1 MFLYKGKKS
10 QLKASVGSLRA
21 GKTVT
26 WSSSD
31 PGIAAVSSDGTV
43 TAKSTG
49 SAVITATASTTENS
63 MSAHCKVKVGPEK
76 LVDISKLTGAY
87 QAQDYDVLTG
97 KGNAD
102 THITVADGAAVTLRN
117 CDITAI
123 SNDTSH
129 SWSGITLEGDGTIL
143 LEGTNKV
150 RGGFKNYSGIYVPE
164 KKTLTINGSGSLE
177 VSSNGSGAGIG
188 SGWKGSCGNINI
200 RGGKVNA
207 TGGKNGAGIGSGCNN
222 SSCENITIS
231 GGDITATGGRFS
243 AGIGSGYSNSSCK
256 NINITKGII
265 QVKAI
270 KGEYADNS
278 VGAGNSGSC
287 GTITIGGK
295 VTDKITQS
303 PYYIHF

>member
-129 SWSGITLEGDGTIL
+129 SWSGITLEGNGTIL

-164 KKTLTINGSGSLE
+164 KKTLTINGSGSLG

-188 SGWKGSCGNINI
+188 GGFNNKSCG
-200 RGGKVNA
+200 
-207 TGGKNGAGIGSGCNN
+207 
-222 SSCENITIS
+222 NITIS